1 MSQYNNL
8 PHVLTRPMECSAT
21 REFRANKSGTNKVAI
36 WTSVRARPFG
46 FGMKVEAVG
55 EAEWERNSQ
64 KVPQEGGGCQLYV

>member
-8 PHVLTRPMECSAT
+8 PQVLTRPMECSAT
-21 REFRANKSGTNKVAI
+21 REFRVKKSGTNKLAI

-46 FGMKVEAVG
+46 VAMNVEAVG

-64 KVPQEGGGCQLYV
+64 VPQEGGGCQLYV